1 VALQLDGH
9 LGDGLED
16 AVAVAALG
24 LRFESSRGKV
34 CLPGEGTK
42 RAGNSGRCGMGKPL
56 RVSEDVVA
64 ATRMTE
70 EELAREFAVFLYLE
84 GKLSLAR
91 AKEIAGM
98 DRVSFQQLLASRKI
112 PIRYVKA
119 DLGADVAT
127 LRKLKRL

>member
-1 VALQLDGH
+1 MG
-9 LGDGLED
+9 
-16 AVAVAALG
+16 
-24 LRFESSRGKV
+24 
-34 CLPGEGTK
+34 
-42 RAGNSGRCGMGKPL
+42 RAL
-56 RVSEDVVA
+56 RVSDDVVA

-70 EELAREFAVFLYLE
+70 EELAREFAVFLYRE